1 MVKVES
7 ETNKKVKVVQ
17 TVKVVQKVK
26 VVHELVLLLSMEYKI

>member
-26 VVHELVLLLSMEYKI
+26 VVHELVLLLSMESW

>member
-1 MVKVES
+1 MKVES

-26 VVHELVLLLSMEYKI
+26 VVHELVLLLSMESW